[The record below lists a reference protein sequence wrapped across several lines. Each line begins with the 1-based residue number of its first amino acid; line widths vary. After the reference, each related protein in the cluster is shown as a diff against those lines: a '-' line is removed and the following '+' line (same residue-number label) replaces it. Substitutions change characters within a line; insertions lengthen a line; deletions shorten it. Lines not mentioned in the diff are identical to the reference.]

1 MIPKDLKQRIEKLY
15 INHKRILSCLKNDDI
30 NNLYLLLYED
40 FNKIQSIPNST
51 VLHYIRRK
59 DVGSNLE
66 LKMDLEELYK
76 IAKTN
81 QEKISVFLEYED
93 FFKDDENFV

>member
-15 INHKRILSCLKNDDI
+15 INDKRILSCLKNDDI

-59 DVGSNLE
+59 DVRSNLE